1 MDFFEAQDAARRKT
15 LGLGVLFFGAVLS
28 LIALTNVAVGLTITV
43 ASEGQLSLFTL
54 PPSLWVII
62 SGGVLTVIFI
72 GSAIQAFRLR
82 SGGASVALTF
92 GGRLVTEETTDPLA
106 RRAQNIV
113 EEMALAAGIPVPPL
127 YIIPEA
133 GINAFAA
140 GFGLKDAVIGINQ
153 GTLEALNRD
162 ELQGVIAHEFS
173 HIVNGDMGI
182 NIRLMALLHGILML
196 SVAGRVLMHARGN
209 GRQRN
214 SAAQVV
220 ALGFALLVIGYSG
233 VFFGRLIKASISR
246 QREFLADAAAVQF
259 TRNPLGIGNALR
271 RIGGAQ
277 GGSFITH
284 DRAEESSHLFFG
296 PIRHFNRLLGTHP
309 PLADRIKAVLP
320 TWDGAFLPP
329 LAQGATAPAPE
340 PAAPDSPDPASSAL
354 EGPGTMLALGA
365 LASEQILR
373 QVVGQ
378 ANLSAAIQRIAALP
392 PGLREALHHPETA
405 WEVALGLRS
414 GAAEAGG
421 FPLDLGPAGHMA
433 VLQLALPTLRSQS
446 TSALLSQEGALKAL
460 PPPPKS
466 LPCWVADEALRQLF
480 AGALQ
485 GPRRSPGRSQRFRE
499 AEAEL
504 ETLFRCLA
512 AAGGGDGAQ
521 QHAAVQAGRRALDLG
536 EGPEALPGMGF
547 ALPEDLTEADFDR
560 AVAKVQDLSPKPLAH
575 VLNAFIHVIDDDG
588 QLTEGEY
595 ALLQGLAL
603 LLDCPLPARFDGAPT
618 PA

>member
-15 LGLGVLFFGAVLS
+15 GWLVALFLGAVLS
-28 LIALTNVAVGLTITV
+28 LIALTNAAVGIALTV
-43 ASEGQLSLFTL
+43 ASEGKLTLSTV

-62 SGGVLTVIFI
+62 SGGVVTIIFI
-72 GSAIQAFRLR
+72 GSSIQAFRLR
-82 SGGASVALTF
+82 AGGASVALAF
-92 GGRLVTEETTDPLA
+92 GGRLVTEETSDPLA
-106 RRAQNIV
+106 RRAQNVV

-133 GINAFAA
+133 SINAFAA
-140 GFGLKDAVIGINQ
+140 GFGLKDAVIGLNQ

-182 NIRLMALLHGILML
+182 NIRLMALLHGILMI
-196 SVAGRVLMHARGN
+196 SVAGRILMHARGG

-214 SAAQVV
+214 NAAQIV

-259 TRNPLGIGNALR
+259 TRNPQGIGNALR

-309 PLADRIKAVLP
+309 PLEARIKAVLP
-320 TWDGAFLPP
+320 AWDGAYLPP
-329 LAQGATAPAPE
+329 LALGAALEATNEATPE
-340 PAAPDSPDPASSAL
+340 PAAGQGSAL
-354 EGPGTMLALGA
+354 GGAEAALALGA
-365 LASEQILR
+365 LASERVLR

-378 ANLSAAIQRIAALP
+378 ANLAAATQRIAALP
-392 PGLREALHHPETA
+392 PGLQEALHQPETA
-405 WEVALGLRS
+405 WAVALGLRS
-414 GAAEAGG
+414 GAADAEGY
-421 FPLDLGPAGHMA
+421 PLTLGPAGQMA
-433 VLQLALPTLRSQS
+433 VLQLALATLRSQS
-446 TSALLSQEGALKAL
+446 TSALLAQEDALKAL
-460 PPPPKS
+460 PPPPKA
-466 LPCWVADEALRQLF
+466 LPCWVADEALRQF
-480 AGALQ
+480 FVGALR
-485 GPRRSPGRSQRFRE
+485 GLRRGPGRSQRFKA

-512 AAGGGDGAQ
+512 AAGGGDEAQ
-521 QHAAVQAGRRALDLG
+521 QRAAVQAGRHALELG
-536 EGPEALPGMGF
+536 EGPNAQPGENF

-560 AVAKVQDLSPKPLAH
+560 AVAKVRDLSPKPLAH
-575 VLNAFIHVIDDDG
+575 VINAFIHVIDDDG

-603 LLDCPLPARFDGAPT
+603 LLDCPLPARFDGPPT
-618 PA
+618 PV

>member
-15 LGLGVLFFGAVLS
+15 GWLVALFLGAVLS
-28 LIALTNVAVGLTITV
+28 LIALTNAAVGIALTV
-43 ASEGQLSLFTL
+43 ASEGKLTL
-54 PPSLWVII
+54 NTIPPSLWVII
-62 SGGVLTVIFI
+62 SGGVLGIIFI

-82 SGGASVALTF
+82 AGGASVALTL
-92 GGRLVTEETTDPLA
+92 GGHLVTEETSDPLA

-127 YIIPEA
+127 YIIPESS
-133 GINAFAA
+133 INAFAA
-140 GFGLKDAVIGINQ
+140 GFSLKDAVIGLNQ

-182 NIRLMALLHGILML
+182 NIRLMALLHGILMI
-196 SVAGRVLMHARGN
+196 SVAGRVLMHARGS
-209 GRQRN
+209 GRQRD

-259 TRNPLGIGNALR
+259 TRNPQGIGNALR

-277 GGSFITH
+277 GGSHITH

-296 PIRHFNRLLGTHP
+296 PIRHFTRLLGTHP
-309 PLADRIKAVLP
+309 PLEARIKAVLP
-320 TWDGAFLPP
+320 AWDGAFLPP
-329 LAQGATAPAPE
+329 LEQGADAPPTAADQGTAP
-340 PAAPDSPDPASSAL
+340 
-354 EGPGTMLALGA
+354 GGTDATLALGA
-365 LASEQILR
+365 LASERVLR

-378 ANLSAAIQRIAALP
+378 ANLAAATQRIAALP
-392 PGLREALHHPETA
+392 LGLQEVLHHPETA
-405 WEVALGLRS
+405 WAVALGLRN
-414 GAAEAGG
+414 GAAEAEGY
-421 FPLDLGPAGHMA
+421 PLTLGPAGQMA
-433 VLQLALPTLRSQS
+433 ILQLALPTLRSQS
-446 TSALLSQEGALKAL
+446 TSALLAQEDALKAL
-460 PPPPKS
+460 PPPPKA

-480 AGALQ
+480 AGALR
-485 GPRRSPGRSQRFRE
+485 GPRRGPGRSQRFKE

-512 AAGGGDGAQ
+512 AAGGGDEAQ
-521 QHAAVQAGRRALDLG
+521 QQAAVQAGRRALELG
-536 EGPEALPGMGF
+536 EGPEARPGMNF
-547 ALPEDLTEADFDR
+547 ALPEDLTEADFDH
-560 AVAKVQDLSPKPLAH
+560 AVAKVRDLAPKPLAH

>member
-15 LGLGVLFFGAVLS
+15 GWLVALFLGAVLS
-28 LIALTNVAVGLTITV
+28 LIALTNAAVGIALTV
-43 ASEGQLSLFTL
+43 ASEGKLTL
-54 PPSLWVII
+54 NTIPPSLWVII
-62 SGGVLTVIFI
+62 SGGVLVIIFI

-82 SGGASVALTF
+82 AGGASVALTF
-92 GGRLVTEETTDPLA
+92 GGCLVTEETSDPLA

-127 YIIPEA
+127 YIIPESS
-133 GINAFAA
+133 INAFAA
-140 GFGLKDAVIGINQ
+140 GFSLKDAVIGLNQ

-182 NIRLMALLHGILML
+182 NIRLMALLHGILMI
-196 SVAGRVLMHARGN
+196 SVAGRVLMHARGS
-209 GRQRN
+209 GRQRD

-277 GGSFITH
+277 GGSHITH

-309 PLADRIKAVLP
+309 PLEARIKAVLP
-320 TWDGAFLPP
+320 AWDGAYLPP
-329 LAQGATAPAPE
+329 LALGATKEAAPE
-340 PAAPDSPDPASSAL
+340 PAAGQGSAL
-354 EGPGTMLALGA
+354 GGAEAALALGA
-365 LASEQILR
+365 LASEQALR

-378 ANLSAAIQRIAALP
+378 ANLAAATQRLATLP
-392 PGLREALHHPETA
+392 PGLREALHHPDTA
-405 WEVALGLRS
+405 WAVALGLRT
-414 GAAEAGG
+414 GATDAEGY
-421 FPLDLGPAGHMA
+421 PLTLGPAGQMA

-446 TSALLSQEGALKAL
+446 TSALLAQEDALKAL

-480 AGALQ
+480 AGALR
-485 GPRRSPGRSQRFRE
+485 GPRRGPGRSQRFKQ
-499 AEAEL
+499 AETEL

-512 AAGGGDGAQ
+512 AAGGGDEAQ
-521 QHAAVQAGRRALDLG
+521 QRAAVQAGRHALELG
-536 EGPEALPGMGF
+536 EGPEAQPGINF
-547 ALPEDLTEADFDR
+547 ALPEDLTEADFDH
-560 AVAKVQDLSPKPLAH
+560 AVATVRGFAPKPLAH

>member
-15 LGLGVLFFGAVLS
+15 AWLVALFLGAVLS
-28 LIALTNVAVGLTITV
+28 LIALTNAAVGIALTV
-43 ASEGQLSLFTL
+43 ASEGQLSLSAV

-62 SGGVLTVIFI
+62 SGGVLVIIFI
-72 GSAIQAFRLR
+72 GSSIQAFRLR
-82 SGGASVALTF
+82 AGGASVALTL

-127 YIIPEA
+127 YLIPEA
-133 GINAFAA
+133 SINAFAA

-182 NIRLMALLHGILML
+182 NIRLMALLHGILMI
-196 SVAGRVLMHARGN
+196 SVAGRVLMQARAG

-214 SAAQVV
+214 NAAQLV

-259 TRNPLGIGNALR
+259 TRNPQGIGNALR

-309 PLADRIKAVLP
+309 PLEARIKAVLP

-329 LAQGATAPAPE
+329 LTLGASGENAPE
-340 PAAPDSPDPASSAL
+340 VVGNQGSTLGGAEAA
-354 EGPGTMLALGA
+354 LALGA
-365 LASEQILR
+365 LASELALR

-378 ANLSAAIQRIAALP
+378 ANLAAATQRIAALP
-392 PGLREALHHPETA
+392 PGLREALHQPETA
-405 WEVALGLRS
+405 WAVALGLRS
-414 GAAEAGG
+414 GAADAAG
-421 FPLDLGPAGHMA
+421 FPLTRGSAGQMA

-446 TSALLSQEGALKAL
+446 TRALLSQEGALKAL

-480 AGALQ
+480 ASALQ
-485 GPRRSPGRSQRFRE
+485 GPRRGPGRSQRFRE
-499 AEAEL
+499 AETEL

-521 QHAAVQAGRRALDLG
+521 QRAAVQAGRRALELG
-536 EGPEALPGMGF
+536 EGPEALPGVGF

-560 AVAKVQDLSPKPLAH
+560 AVAKVRDFSPKPLAH
-575 VLNAFIHVIDDDG
+575 IVNAFIHVIDDDG

-595 ALLQGLAL
+595 ALLQALAL
-603 LLDCPLPARFDGAPT
+603 LLDCPLPARFDGAPS